1 MFNVGFEFELY
12 YPMSYA
18 HENRRDP
25 YDFVLKDYKDWFE
38 RSPWL
43 NNVTCVYEGSLLINR
58 QIDRKNYFGCE
69 IVTPPLPIAD
79 AKDLLRETFNWM
91 KDRGCKT
98 LKECG
103 FHINISFTDDRKTKK
118 VNYISLMSNV
128 PQEKILKQFK
138 RSNSNY
144 CRHTDSMKISL
155 IDLFDSWSCTNPVMC
170 KDYTLDS
177 ILNLLDNPA
186 ELINVLRTE
195 INLKAYD
202 LADDNYKEISI
213 VPKSNGRTKY
223 YEFRMTGNKNYHL
236 RHDEISR
243 VLDTYTKAMKAS
255 L

>member
-25 YDFVLKDYKDWFE
+25 YVFVLRDYQDWFE
-38 RSPWL
+38 HHPWL
-43 NNVTCVYEGSLLINR
+43 NKVMCVYEGSLMLNKM
-58 QIDRKNYFGCE
+58 IDRKNYFGCE

-103 FHINISFTDDRKTKK
+103 FHINISFIDDRKTKK
-118 VNYISLMSNV
+118 VNYISLITNV
-128 PQEKILKQFK
+128 PQSEILKQFK
-138 RSNSNY
+138 RSSSHY
-144 CRHTDSMKISL
+144 CQNTDVMKIS
-155 IDLFDSWSCTNPVMC
+155 ITDLVDSWSCTNSVLN
-170 KDYTLDS
+170 KERTLGDF
-177 ILNLLDNPA
+177 LDFLDNPE
-186 ELINVLRTE
+186 ELIKALKTE
-195 INLKAYD
+195 VELKAYD

-213 VPKSNGRTKY
+213 VPKSNGRTRY